1 MKKFVFVIVLIGCL
15 FVNVNVQA
23 QQHSTLRSLVDTI
36 KRDWFP
42 IAYNNVIHYENTK
55 YGLIT
60 NQPLIIIDN
69 KIVFANLNS
78 YYILDQYE
86 LNQIA
91 GIIVWDNDSRT
102 AAIYGNA
109 NGVIH
114 IFTRQYTYQ
123 HPRIRND
130 FDYSFENGQMVER
143 KKKSGK

>member
-1 MKKFVFVIVLIGCL
+1 MKKFVFVIVVISCL

-23 QQHSTLRSLVDTI
+23 QQNSTLRALVDTI

-60 NQPLIIIDN
+60 NQPLITIDN

-78 YYILDQYE
+78 YYILDQYD

-91 GIIVWDNDSRT
+91 GIDVWENDSRT
-102 AAIYGNA
+102 AAIFGNA

-114 IFTRQYTYQ
+114 IYTRQYIDQ
-123 HPRIRND
+123 HPNIRNY
-130 FDYSFENGQMVER
+130 FDYSLENGQIIER
-143 KKKSGK
+143 KKKSVK